1 MKHRILTATLVAS
14 LLLNAWL
21 VLGPVHHTTPALA
34 DVTPTGEELAPYM
47 NHLQRHT
54 HKLGLSIQAKNK
66 PAADFY
72 LTELSET
79 FELVQKKFPS
89 YDGYQIA
96 ALSKAMIDPAK
107 PALTKALAASDW
119 PTAAIA
125 YDKYVAACNNCH
137 VAVKHEFIKITVPTG
152 NPFNQSFAT
161 K

>member
-47 NHLQRHT
+47 NQLQRHA

-89 YDGYQIA
+89 YDGFQIA

-137 VAVKHEFIKITVPTG
+137 IAVKHEFIKITVPTG

>member
-1 MKHRILTATLVAS
+1 MKHRILVATLAAS

-21 VLGPVHHTTPALA
+21 VLGPLHHATPALA
-34 DVTPTGEELAPYM
+34 DVAPTGEELAPYM
-47 NHLQRHT
+47 NHLQRHA

-89 YDGYQIA
+89 YDGYQVA